1 MNNNFSPLLDR
12 VLVDPAPV
20 EEKTEGGI
28 IMPGSASNT
37 TPTVGTAL
45 AIGPGRT
52 ENGVLIP
59 MSVCI
64 GDRVTWSKF
73 AGTHID
79 INGRRLLLMRETDIA
94 GIITE

>member
-12 VLVDPAPV
+12 VLVDPTPV

-28 IMPGSASNT
+28 IIPGNASNT
-37 TPTVGTAL
+37 TPTVGTVL

-52 ENGVLIP
+52 ENGTLIA
-59 MSVCI
+59 MNVCV

-73 AGTHID
+73 AGTHIEIRGCD
-79 INGRRLLLMRETDIA
+79 LLLMRETDIA
-94 GIITE
+94 GILT